1 MQEQLNANIIK
12 YHLNIHSKFWNGVNR
27 KCASL
32 AVYKHINYYEIGG
45 NGFKTFPPIQPLA
58 QPYFIVN

>member
-1 MQEQLNANIIK
+1 MGDL
-12 YHLNIHSKFWNGVNR
+12 HSKFWNGVNR

-32 AVYKHINYYEIGG
+32 AVYKHIDYYEIGG
-45 NGFKTFPPIQPLA
+45 NGFKTFPPIQTLA

>member
-1 MQEQLNANIIK
+1 MGDISGEFWKELND
-12 YHLNIHSKFWNGVNR
+12 IHSKFWNGVNR

-32 AVYKHINYYEIGG
+32 AVYKHIDYYEIGG
-45 NGFKTFPPIQPLA
+45 NGFKTFPPIQTLA